1 MRYKLNH
8 RTNLLCGS
16 RDAIPG
22 RGAGWRPTLPPAARS
37 GISKSSGR
45 GAGWRPTLPPA
56 AHSGI
61 SK

>member
-37 GISKSSGR
+37 GISKSSGEGYR
-45 GAGWRPTLPPA
+45 VSLPPA